1 VGTRNMGTGS
11 AGAEGR
17 RLLPGQGWVLALTS
31 VASFMVALDTQ
42 VVATALPVIRVN
54 LHASLAALEWTVNA
68 YTLTFAV
75 LLLTGAALGERLG
88 RRRMLAVGIGL
99 FTAASAA
106 CALAPN
112 AGALVAARA
121 VQGAG
126 AALVLPLAMAL
137 LSAGFPPHRRAW
149 AIGIFSAVTGLAV
162 AAGPIVGGAVAQGI
176 AWQWIFWLNV
186 PIGLVMIP
194 LILTRLTASARVS
207 ARLDPL
213 DPLGLVLATGGALGL
228 VWALIRANSLG
239 WASPEIIGALAAGA
253 VLAGAFI
260 GWELTTAHPM
270 VPLRLFRSRAY
281 AAGNAACLCVFA
293 VLFGLVFFMAQFL
306 QTGLGYDPLGAGLR
320 LAPGWAA
327 LMVIAPFAGRL
338 IGRFGERALIAGGLT
353 VFAGALIWIALIA
366 RTGLPYADLVVPLIL
381 AGSGVS
387 VAIPPTQSV
396 VMTAVAP
403 GDIGKASGTFNTL
416 RQLGGVF
423 GVAICAAVF
432 AAHGGYTSAAAFT
445 SGFGPAMGTCAG
457 LALLGALAGLLIPRR
472 HPRARKTPESSTT
485 PVPEAITPAAELTP
499 IELTP
504 TELTA

>member
-1 VGTRNMGTGS
+1 VETERK
-11 AGAEGR
+11 

-31 VASFMVALDTQ
+31 VASFMVSLDTQ
-42 VVATALPVIRVN
+42 VVATALPAIRVH
-54 LHASLAALEWTVNA
+54 LHASLASLEWTVNA

-88 RRRMLAVGIGL
+88 RRRVLAAGIGL

-126 AALVLPLAMAL
+126 AALVLPLALAL
-137 LSAGFPPHRRAW
+137 LSAGFPPQRRAW
-149 AIGIFSAVTGLAV
+149 AIGIFSALTGLGV
-162 AAGPIVGGAVAQGI
+162 AAGPIVGGAVVQGI

-186 PIGLVMIP
+186 PIGLVLIP
-194 LILTRLTASARVS
+194 LILAKLPPGARMFAS
-207 ARLDPL
+207 LDP
-213 DPLGLVLATGGALGL
+213 PGLVLATGGALGL
-228 VWALIRANSLG
+228 VWGLIRANSLG
-239 WASPEIIGALAAGA
+239 WASPEIVGTLAAGA
-253 VLAGAFI
+253 LLAGAFI
-260 GWELTTAHPM
+260 GWELRAGQPM

-306 QTGLGYDPLGAGLR
+306 QTGLGYGPLGAGLR
-320 LAPGWAA
+320 LAPGWAT
-327 LMVIAPFAGRL
+327 LMVIAPFAGPL
-338 IGRFGERALIAGGLT
+338 IRRFGERALIAGGLT

-381 AGSGVS
+381 AGCGVS

-403 GDIGKASGTFNTL
+403 ADIGQASGTFNML

-432 AAHGGYTSAAAFT
+432 AAHGGYASPATFT
-445 SGFGPAMGTCAG
+445 SGFGPAMGACAG
-457 LALLGALAGLLIPRR
+457 LALIGATAGLVIPPRR
-472 HPRARKTPESSTT
+472 Q
-485 PVPEAITPAAELTP
+485 PAAMTGPAMTGPAATRLSP
-499 IELTP
+499 LP
-504 TELTA
+504 AAKDG

>member
-1 VGTRNMGTGS
+1 MR
-11 AGAEGR
+11 AEGK
-17 RLLPGQGWVLALTS
+17 RLAPGQGWVLALTS
-31 VASFMVALDTQ
+31 LASFMVSLDNQ
-42 VVATALPVIRVN
+42 VVATALPVIRVR
-54 LHASLAALEWTVNA
+54 LHASLGALEWTVNA

-75 LLLTGAALGERLG
+75 LLVTGAALGERLG
-88 RRRMLAVGIGL
+88 RRRMLAVGTGL

-121 VQGAG
+121 VQGAS
-126 AALVLPLAMAL
+126 AALVLPLALAL
-137 LSAGFPPHRRAW
+137 LSAGFPPQRRAW
-149 AIGIFSAVTGLAV
+149 AIGIFSALTGLAV

-186 PIGLVMIP
+186 PIGVVMIP
-194 LILTRLTASARVS
+194 LILTKLTASARVS
-207 ARLDPL
+207 ASL

-239 WASPEIIGALAAGA
+239 WASPEIVGTLAAGA
-253 VLAGAFI
+253 ALAAAFT
-260 GWELTTAHPM
+260 GWELRAAQPM

-293 VLFGLVFFMAQFL
+293 VLFGMVFFMAQFL

-327 LMVIAPFAGRL
+327 LMVIAPFAGTLIRRL
-338 IGRFGERALIAGGLT
+338 GERTLIAGGLT
-353 VFAGALIWIALIA
+353 VFAAALTWIALIA
-366 RTGLPYADLVVPLIL
+366 RPALPYADLVGPLIL

-387 VAIPPTQSV
+387 LAIPPTQSV

-403 GDIGKASGTFNTL
+403 ADIGKASGTFNML

-432 AAHGGYTSAAAFT
+432 AAHGGYASAATFT
-445 SGFGPAMGTCAG
+445 SGFGPAMGACAG
-457 LALLGALAGLLIPRR
+457 LALIGALAGLAIPRR
-472 HPRARKTPESSTT
+472 REPVAVASEPGVRLARAAKAPES
-485 PVPEAITPAAELTP
+485 EPAH
-499 IELTP
+499 
-504 TELTA
+504 TELAR